1 MACFFDD
8 KYIEYKS
15 ESRVEELSIEEYLE
29 SIEHMY
35 VTR

>member
-15 ESRVEELSIEEYLE
+15 EGGVEVLSIEEYLE

-35 VTR
+35 ATR